1 MNSEDSLWATL
12 GEAIRDGYFI
22 PFQLSGKDDE
32 ALFPLVARMNTLML
46 LMGDR
51 MRSALDI
58 LRERELTGQA
68 NAILRDPANGDIHI
82 RLNYGNYIGG
92 LLVFSGGGLASSI
105 TWHGR
110 RLNGGRLTRFNRAT
124 LTACNL
130 NLEAIFDSH
139 FGSLSREAA
148 AVQQF
153 IDERRAA
160 QCDLPF

>member
-1 MNSEDSLWATL
+1 MNSEDSIWTTL
-12 GEAIRDGYFI
+12 EEAIRDGYFI
-22 PFQLSGKDDE
+22 PFQLSDKDDE

-46 LMGDR
+46 LMRDR

-58 LRERELTGQA
+58 LRERGLTGQVC
-68 NAILRDPANGDIHI
+68 AILRDPVNGDIHI

-92 LLVFSGGGLASSI
+92 LLVFSGSGLASSI

-110 RLNGGRLTRFNRAT
+110 RLNGGRLTRFDRKT
-124 LTACNL
+124 LTACGL
-130 NLEAIFDSH
+130 RLEAIFDSH
-139 FGSLSREAA
+139 LDSLSLDAE

-160 QCDLPF
+160 QGDLPF

>member
-12 GEAIRDGYFI
+12 EEAIRDGYFI
-22 PFQLSGKDDE
+22 PFQLSCKDDE

-124 LTACNL
+124 LTACDL

-160 QCDLPF
+160 QRDLPF

>member
-1 MNSEDSLWATL
+1 ME
-12 GEAIRDGYFI
+12 EAIRDGYFI

-68 NAILRDPANGDIHI
+68 NAILRDPANGDIYIH
-82 RLNYGNYIGG
+82 LNYGNYIGG
-92 LLVFSGGGLASSI
+92 LLIFSGGGLTSSI
-105 TWHGR
+105 TWHEQ
-110 RLNGGRLTRFNRAT
+110 RLNGGRLSRFNRAT
-124 LTACNL
+124 LTACDL

-139 FGSLSREAA
+139 FASLRDEAA

-160 QCDLPF
+160 QRDLPF

>member
-1 MNSEDSLWATL
+1 MSSEDSLWETL
-12 GEAIRDGYFI
+12 EESIRDGYFI

-51 MRSALDI
+51 MRSALNI
-58 LRERELTGQA
+58 LRELDEDVS
-68 NAILRDPANGDIHI
+68 AILRDPANGDIHI

-92 LLVFSGGGLASSI
+92 LLIFSGGGLASSI

-124 LTACNL
+124 LTACDL

-160 QCDLPF
+160 QRDLPF

>member
-1 MNSEDSLWATL
+1 MSSEDSLWETL
-12 GEAIRDGYFI
+12 EEAIRDGYFI

-58 LRERELTGQA
+58 LRERELTEQVS
-68 NAILRDPANGDIHI
+68 AILRDPANGDIHI
-82 RLNYGNYIGG
+82 RINYGNHIGG
-92 LLVFSGGGLASSI
+92 LLVYSGSGLTSHI
-105 TWHGR
+105 TWHGQ
-110 RLNGGRLTRFNRAT
+110 RLNGGRVSRFDRAT
-124 LTACNL
+124 LTACDL
-130 NLEAIFDSH
+130 NLETIFDSH
-139 FGSLSREAA
+139 LGSLRDEAA

-160 QCDLPF
+160 QRDLPF

>member
-12 GEAIRDGYFI
+12 EEAIRDGYFI
-22 PFQLSGKDDE
+22 PFQLSCKDDE

-68 NAILRDPANGDIHI
+68 NAILSDPANGDIHI

-124 LTACNL
+124 LTACDL

-160 QCDLPF
+160 QRDLPF

>member
-1 MNSEDSLWATL
+1 MSSEDSLWATL
-12 GEAIRDGYFI
+12 EEAIRDGYFI

-32 ALFPLVARMNTLML
+32 ALVPLVARMNTLML

-92 LLVFSGGGLASSI
+92 LLIFSGGGLTSSI

-110 RLNGGRLTRFNRAT
+110 RLNGGRLSRFDRKT
-124 LTACNL
+124 LAACEL
-130 NLEAIFDSH
+130 SLEAIFDSH
-139 FGSLSREAA
+139 LDSLSLEAA
-148 AVQQF
+148 AVQKF

-160 QCDLPF
+160 QRDLPF

>member
-12 GEAIRDGYFI
+12 EESIRDGHFI
-22 PFQLSGKDDE
+22 PFRLANKE
-32 ALFPLVARMNTLML
+32 NAALFALAVRMNTLML

-51 MRSALDI
+51 MRSALNI
-58 LRERELTGQA
+58 LRELDEDVS
-68 NAILRDPANGDIHI
+68 AILRDPANGDIHI

-92 LLVFSGGGLASSI
+92 LLIFSGGGLASSI

-124 LTACNL
+124 LTACDL

-160 QCDLPF
+160 QRDLPF

>member
-1 MNSEDSLWATL
+1 MSSEDSLWETL
-12 GEAIRDGYFI
+12 EEAIRDGYFI

-51 MRSALDI
+51 MRSALNI
-58 LRERELTGQA
+58 LRELDEDVS
-68 NAILRDPANGDIHI
+68 AILRDPANGDIHI

-92 LLVFSGGGLASSI
+92 LLIFSGGGLASSI

-124 LTACNL
+124 LTACDL

-160 QCDLPF
+160 QRDLPF

>member
-1 MNSEDSLWATL
+1 MSSEDSLWATL
-12 GEAIRDGYFI
+12 EEAIRDGYFI

-92 LLVFSGGGLASSI
+92 LLIFSGGGLTSSI

-110 RLNGGRLTRFNRAT
+110 RLNGGRLSRFDRKT
-124 LTACNL
+124 LAACEL
-130 NLEAIFDSH
+130 SLEAIFDSH
-139 FGSLSREAA
+139 LDSLSLEAA
-148 AVQQF
+148 AVQKF

-160 QCDLPF
+160 QRDLPF

>member
-12 GEAIRDGYFI
+12 EEAIRDGYFI
-22 PFQLSGKDDE
+22 PFQLSCKDDE

-58 LRERELTGQA
+58 LRERDLTGQA

-124 LTACNL
+124 LTACDL

-160 QCDLPF
+160 QRDLPF

>member
-1 MNSEDSLWATL
+1 
-12 GEAIRDGYFI
+12 
-22 PFQLSGKDDE
+22 
-32 ALFPLVARMNTLML
+32 MNTLML
-46 LMGDR
+46 LLGNR
-51 MRSALDI
+51 MRSALNI
-58 LRERELTGQA
+58 LRELDEDVS
-68 NAILRDPANGDIHI
+68 AILRDPANGDIHI

-124 LTACNL
+124 LTACDL

-160 QCDLPF
+160 QRDLPF

>member
-12 GEAIRDGYFI
+12 EEAIRDGYFI

-124 LTACNL
+124 LTACDL

-160 QCDLPF
+160 QRDLPF

>member
-1 MNSEDSLWATL
+1 MSSEDSLWETL
-12 GEAIRDGYFI
+12 EEAIRDGYFI

-58 LRERELTGQA
+58 LR
-68 NAILRDPANGDIHI
+68 DPANGDIHI

-92 LLVFSGGGLASSI
+92 LLIFSGGGLTSSI

-110 RLNGGRLTRFNRAT
+110 RFSGGRLSRFDRKT
-124 LTACNL
+124 LTTCGL
-130 NLEAIFDSH
+130 SLEAIFDSH
-139 FGSLSREAA
+139 LDSLSLEAA
-148 AVQQF
+148 AVQKF

-160 QCDLPF
+160 QRDLPF

>member
-12 GEAIRDGYFI
+12 EEAIRDGYFI
-22 PFQLSGKDDE
+22 PFQLSCKDDE

-51 MRSALDI
+51 MRSALNI
-58 LRERELTGQA
+58 LRELDEDVS
-68 NAILRDPANGDIHI
+68 AILRDPANGDIHI

-92 LLVFSGGGLASSI
+92 LLIFSGGGLASSI

-124 LTACNL
+124 LTACDL

-160 QCDLPF
+160 QRDLPF

>member
-1 MNSEDSLWATL
+1 MSSEDSLWETL
-12 GEAIRDGYFI
+12 EEAIRDGYFI

-68 NAILRDPANGDIHI
+68 NAILRDPASGDIHI
-82 RLNYGNYIGG
+82 CFNYGNYIGG
-92 LLVFSGGGLASSI
+92 LLVYSGSGLTSHI
-105 TWHGR
+105 TWHGQ
-110 RLNGGRLTRFNRAT
+110 RLNGGRVSRFDRAT
-124 LTACNL
+124 LTACDL
-130 NLEAIFDSH
+130 NLETIFDSH
-139 FGSLSREAA
+139 LGSLRDEAA

-160 QCDLPF
+160 QRNLPF

>member
-1 MNSEDSLWATL
+1 MEES
-12 GEAIRDGYFI
+12 IRDGYFI

-51 MRSALDI
+51 MRSALNI
-58 LRERELTGQA
+58 LRELDEDVS
-68 NAILRDPANGDIHI
+68 AILRDPANGDIHI

-92 LLVFSGGGLASSI
+92 LLIFSGGGLASSI

-124 LTACNL
+124 LTACDL

-160 QCDLPF
+160 QRDLPF

>member
-1 MNSEDSLWATL
+1 MSSEDSLWATL
-12 GEAIRDGYFI
+12 EEAIRDGYFI

-124 LTACNL
+124 LTACDL

-160 QCDLPF
+160 QRDLPF

>member
-1 MNSEDSLWATL
+1 MKSEDSLWATL
-12 GEAIRDGYFI
+12 EEAIRDGYFI

-124 LTACNL
+124 LTACDL

-160 QCDLPF
+160 QRDLPF

>member
-1 MNSEDSLWATL
+1 
-12 GEAIRDGYFI
+12 
-22 PFQLSGKDDE
+22 
-32 ALFPLVARMNTLML
+32 
-46 LMGDR
+46 

-124 LTACNL
+124 LTACDL

-160 QCDLPF
+160 QRDLPF